1 LLLIVAWFSSI
12 SCSTFKVY
20 WDWIRYSMT
29 RDGKSGAEELTYNK
43 FRQYEVCFDEIQK
56 PVFDLNMLT
65 FI

>member
-1 LLLIVAWFSSI
+1 
-12 SCSTFKVY
+12 
-20 WDWIRYSMT
+20 MT